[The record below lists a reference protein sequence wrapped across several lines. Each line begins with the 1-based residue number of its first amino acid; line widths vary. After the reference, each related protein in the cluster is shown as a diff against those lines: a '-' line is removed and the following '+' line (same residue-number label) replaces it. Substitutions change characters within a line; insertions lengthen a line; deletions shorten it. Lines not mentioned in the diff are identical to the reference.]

1 MLATVDQPIMFD
13 GAVFS
18 EDRVY
23 RYLLRRKTGVQ
34 RTICLF
40 IMLNPS
46 TADETQND
54 PTVTRCINYARHWG
68 FGWLEVCNI
77 FAYRATDP
85 RELYLVPFKR
95 GPDNNEYI
103 KAAVHRA
110 DRVVC
115 AWGNYGAL
123 QGRGIEVRKMIMDAG
138 KFPLA
143 FKITNKGQPI
153 HPLYQKADAPLI
165 TWAE

>member
-1 MLATVDQPIMFD
+1 MLPTVDQPIMFE
-13 GAVFS
+13 GALFS

-34 RTICLF
+34 RTTCLF

-46 TADETQND
+46 IADETKND
-54 PTVTRCINYARHWG
+54 PTVTRCINYTRHWG

-85 RELYLVPFKR
+85 RELYLEAFKR
-95 GPDNNEYI
+95 GPDNDKHI
-103 KAAVHRA
+103 KAAVRRA

-115 AWGNYGAL
+115 AWGNHGAL

-143 FKITNKGQPI
+143 FKITQKGQPI
-153 HPLYQKADAPLI
+153 YQWRTHHI
-165 TWAE
+165 FYYEGQF